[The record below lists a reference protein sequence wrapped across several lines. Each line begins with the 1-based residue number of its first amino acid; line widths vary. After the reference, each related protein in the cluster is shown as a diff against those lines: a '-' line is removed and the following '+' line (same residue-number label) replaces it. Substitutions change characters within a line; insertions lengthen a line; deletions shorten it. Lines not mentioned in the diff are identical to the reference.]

1 MFTLMTTLWIVVFSI
16 CFVAYIYEIYY
27 YLKHFKKD
35 KQHIFGIFVLI
46 ICAILSAL
54 ILLSEIQFYRKNRSD
69 GGGAAPPQISTTEP
83 FIGPTQSFDMKEET
97 TK

>member
-16 CFVAYIYEIYY
+16 CLVAYIYEIYY

-35 KQHIFGIFVLI
+35 KQHVFGIFVLI

-54 ILLSEIQFYRKNRSD
+54 ILLSEIQFYRKNR
-69 GGGAAPPQISTTEP
+69 GAAPPQISITEP